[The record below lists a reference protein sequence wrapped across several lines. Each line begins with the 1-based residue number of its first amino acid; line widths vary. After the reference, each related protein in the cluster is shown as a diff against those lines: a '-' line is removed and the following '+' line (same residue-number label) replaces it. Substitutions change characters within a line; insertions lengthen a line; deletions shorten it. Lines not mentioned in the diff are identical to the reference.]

1 MFSVGSVI
9 AFVVYVALVDAVV
22 VIDKAVIMSDVSSR
36 VVFNDSV
43 FVVTY
48 LAIARIVCVA
58 GLVGVSSFNV
68 TSFDVSI

>member
-9 AFVVYVALVDAVV
+9 AFVVYVALVDVV

-48 LAIARIVCVA
+48 LAIARVVCVA